1 MGIRI
6 WATRAIVRGAITPQ
20 PKPVGAA
27 PLFLPPPKR
36 LKIQPQFVMTSMTLN
51 GPVCKCK
58 AASFRMREKTFV
70 QLAAVDALEERK
82 QRAREEERRERGS
95 RK

>member
-1 MGIRI
+1 
-6 WATRAIVRGAITPQ
+6 
-20 PKPVGAA
+20 
-27 PLFLPPPKR
+27 
-36 LKIQPQFVMTSMTLN
+36 MTSMTLN

-58 AASFRMREKTFV
+58 AASFRMREKSFV

-95 RK
+95 RKGERVIGREGRSLPYSFLKVGAYAVANVAIQERYMCVCC